1 MAILEMERR
10 WTVLGKDMKLTDEQR
25 KKAAAEKI
33 WLHYYNRVLFE
44 QGIITETE
52 RNRMKNMINCRKPS
66 AVK

>member
-1 MAILEMERR
+1 M
-10 WTVLGKDMKLTDEQR
+10 GKDMKLTDEQR